1 MIAIGIIVLE
11 TYGLFETFANFK
23 SYYEINGFWIIL
35 GGGMTPFPY
44 KLVTIASGF
53 FGLNVYTF
61 IVMSIISRGVRF
73 FIIAALLWF
82 FGPAIKIFI
91 EKNLGKLT
99 ILFFILFLSGFI
111 LLKYIK

>member
-1 MIAIGIIVLE
+1 
-11 TYGLFETFANFK
+11 
-23 SYYEINGFWIIL
+23 
-35 GGGMTPFPY
+35 MTPFPY

-111 LLKYIK
+111 FLKYIK